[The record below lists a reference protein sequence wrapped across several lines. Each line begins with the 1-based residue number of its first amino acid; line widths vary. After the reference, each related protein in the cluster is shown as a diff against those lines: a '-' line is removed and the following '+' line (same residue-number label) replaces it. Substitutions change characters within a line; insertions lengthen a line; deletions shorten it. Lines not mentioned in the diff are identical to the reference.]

1 MHGRGV
7 TTLLI
12 AMMLLVGA
20 DGVRSGQVAPRTIT
34 PLSIKYLPAGSPV
47 NDLAVNA
54 FFSFADAGHSQRS
67 YSTALKSELI
77 HAGINV
83 RAIIAQAK
91 KYLGQWKNSLLISYQ
106 RFPAI
111 VFGLGGLVVLPLLA
125 LPDLMLRIMRRIGRR
140 FAARP
145 PQPTLAAKLSKQ
157 AARQGPCWIEVEGVG
172 AGAAKARLDGEMLR
186 IGRERDNDICLDAR
200 SVHRYHALVHRTSE
214 QEVLITDLSG
224 EHGNGMWVN
233 GTRLQSVAL
242 HHGDRIQL
250 GQVRLRYEMGGA

>member
-1 MHGRGV
+1 MHGRGF

-20 DGVRSGQVAPRTIT
+20 DGARRGQEAPSVTT
-34 PLSIKYLPAGSPV
+34 PLSIKYLSASSWG
-47 NDLAVNA
+47 NALTANA
-54 FFSFADAGHSQRS
+54 FGRITIGGRRAPN
-67 YSTALKSELI
+67 YSTALKPELI

-111 VFGLGGLVVLPLLA
+111 VIGLGGLVVLPLLA
-125 LPDLMLRIMRRIGRR
+125 MPGLILRITRRIGRR

-145 PQPTLAAKLSKQ
+145 AQSRPAAKVPEQ
-157 AARQGPCWIEVEGVG
+157 TAWQGPCWIEVEGVC
-172 AGAAKARLDGEMLR
+172 AGATKARLEGEMLR

-214 QEVLITDLSG
+214 REVLITDLSG

-242 HHGDRIQL
+242 QHGDRIQL
-250 GQVRLRYEMGGA
+250 GQVRLRYEMGSA